1 MIPFD
6 FSLLSVEIVE
16 LKAIT
21 TSLGGSI
28 SVIDNKRATST
39 KEVCKRV
46 QVPMATARA
55 FLMRTKKVTKYL
67 KPVLTA
73 LVRYNG
79 HVIAMER
86 HPLGGFGKLN
96 EEGLFGSKTWVPSSQ
111 KNIDGILKPAL
122 TSTSREWYFDGRY
135 IYAFVCND
143 VDTAVRG
150 GEYLTSN
157 GQFRKIAAMS
167 IDTQEMADAAKLEPV
182 ERSCMAFVT
191 SRGEVAVSPP
201 IWKNLSDVGMTQL
214 GKAGAVAADSEDG
227 DDEEDHNATDA
238 PNAVATVPAYNFDK
252 IDESLSVS
260 LNFALKAGQ
269 EIGKEFGY
277 EFVEP
282 LQLPRLM
289 IELHTVNLPN
299 VPPQVKATYDS
310 GIQFTHAMA
319 WLLGLSRRANNLET
333 YIMMRSLMK
342 YLTSKGVFRKNV
354 FNAERVFKE
363 GKTTEDIVC
372 KPLDQLLEQQDFTQL
387 SMASILEQAR
397 IGAKARKKQTGIQ
410 NVGGLMNEME

>member
-1 MIPFD
+1 MISFD

-28 SVIDNKRATST
+28 SVIDDKRSTST
-39 KEVCKRV
+39 KEVCKRL

-86 HPLGGFGKLN
+86 HPLGGFGKLK
-96 EEGLFGSKTWVPSSQ
+96 EDGLFGSKTWVPSS
-111 KNIDGILKPAL
+111 KNNIDNILKPAL

-135 IYAFVCND
+135 IYAFTCND
-143 VDTAVRG
+143 IDAAVRG
-150 GEYLTSN
+150 GEFLTSN

-201 IWKNLSDVGMTQL
+201 IWKNLSDVGATQL
-214 GKAGAVAADSEDG
+214 SKAGAVADDREDG
-227 DDEEDHNATDA
+227 DDEEDHQALD
-238 PNAVATVPAYNFDK
+238 VPAKAAVSLYNFDK

-299 VPPQVKATYDS
+299 VPSQIKATYDS

-354 FNAERVFKE
+354 FNAERVFKD
-363 GKTTEDIVC
+363 GKTTTDIVC
-372 KPLDQLLEQQDFTQL
+372 KPLDELLEQQDFTQL

-397 IGAKARKKQTGIQ
+397 IGAKARSKSTTIH
-410 NVGGLMNEME
+410 NIGGMLNEME